1 MLGIHP
7 SSCRTRFARF
17 ALLMVLF
24 VTGCGGSG
32 PGPNTKEVPIG
43 FVGPARSNPFL
54 AAERFIDEMGSES
67 VQQFDLTEMP
77 DEDVTLIVPAEAL
90 RADPIARRLI
100 EWVEGGGHLVYLLE
114 GGDTFQNDWATR
126 WVERR
131 EEERR
136 REREAEDDPTDEADS
151 TDPADEEVELLPVT
165 DNILGEK
172 QSDHPLLNR
181 LEIEITDRDDET
193 DFVTLTSDELAV
205 YIPNGGGFDAPD
217 WRDGPQTAIRSGER
231 DAASFLT
238 FFHEAGRV
246 TLIAD
251 AHPWR
256 NRYIGEGD
264 HARFLWE
271 VLTLDGVPAQ
281 VWLLR
286 GTRMSFTKLLWRYGW
301 MPMLSLAVFIVFW
314 IWYSVPRFGPATPPP
329 PAASREFTSHLS
341 MAGAFLWKSKAVEAL
356 LDPIRRRIFNRYRQR
371 STMDSGEILAQATD
385 ELSESTGLSKNRV
398 RAALKHAQVKD
409 PGQLTAILRDLQK
422 LDNAYERP

>member
-1 MLGIHP
+1 MTQIAL
-7 SSCRTRFARF
+7 FA
-17 ALLMVLF
+17 ALLTLG
-24 VTGCGGSG
+24 GCGGSG
-32 PGPNTKEVPIG
+32 PGPNTREVEIG

-54 AAERFIDEMGSES
+54 AAERFVNEMGSES
-67 VQQFDLTEMP
+67 VQQFDLTDMP
-77 DEDVTLIVPAEAL
+77 STDVALIVPAEAL

-100 EWVEGGGHLVYLLE
+100 EWVEIGGHLVYLLE
-114 GGDTFQNDWATR
+114 GGDTFQNDWANN

-136 REREAEDDPTDEADS
+136 RAREEKSDS
-151 TDPADEEVELLPVT
+151 TGESNEPNETELVPIK
-165 DNILGEK
+165 DDILSKEQK
-172 QSDHPLLNR
+172 DHPLLTR
-181 LEIEITDRDDET
+181 LDIEVTDRDVGT
-193 DFVTLTSDELAV
+193 DTVTLSSDELAV
-205 YIPNGGGFDAPD
+205 LIPDGKGFDAPD

-256 NRYIGEGD
+256 NRYIGDDD

-271 VLTLDGVPAQ
+271 VLTLDGVPTQ

-286 GTRMSFTKLLWRYGW
+286 GTRMSFMKLLWRYGW

-314 IWYSVPRFGPATPPP
+314 IWFSVPRFGPATPPP
-329 PAASREFTSHLS
+329 AAASREFTSHLA

-356 LDPIRRRIFNRYRQR
+356 LDPIRRRIFKRYRARTQ
-371 STMDSGEILAQATD
+371 MDSGEILALATD
-385 ELSESTGLSKNRV
+385 ELSESTGIAKNRV